1 MLGVTNVINITYKV
15 LNYIDSSLLIK
26 AINTDHFTFSLIISI
41 SLLTTLK
48 NRALIWWFEVI
59 SITPGSSINHL
70 YEVGIFGPQF
80 LHLWKRKSGQNLHS
94 WTWMLSSLALVFLK
108 FSISTRSYIL
118 LSVFSP
124 FPQVFPPWRGN
135 ARSFVS
141 LYISLPLR
149 TGRALY

>member
-1 MLGVTNVINITYKV
+1 M
-15 LNYIDSSLLIK
+15 NYIDSSLLIK

-70 YEVGIFGPQF
+70 YEVGIFGPQ
-80 LHLWKRKSGQNLHS
+80 WKRKSGQNLHS

-118 LSVFSP
+118 LSGRWDLFLGVLIHWIERFFKPAPSHLHLLM
-124 FPQVFPPWRGN
+124 PQLNRP
-135 ARSFVS
+135 AA
-141 LYISLPLR
+141 IEI
-149 TGRALY
+149 